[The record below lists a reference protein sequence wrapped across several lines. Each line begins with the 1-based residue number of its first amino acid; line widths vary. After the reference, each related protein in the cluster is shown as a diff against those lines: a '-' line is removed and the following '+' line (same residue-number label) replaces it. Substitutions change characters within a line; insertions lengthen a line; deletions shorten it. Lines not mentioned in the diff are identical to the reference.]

1 MDSLNKIREQIDC
14 MAEDLSKEAYKQYV
28 INPHTRLYLYISTE
42 DNPRKVIISQDAKPG
57 TILAENETVPRNR
70 TVDGL
75 KAWMIDRL
83 QKLPIIKT

>member
-1 MDSLNKIREQIDC
+1 MSVLDEIREQVFN
-14 MAEDLSKEAYKQYV
+14 MARDLSEEAYKQYV
-28 INPHTRLYLYISTE
+28 IDPHTRLYLYISTE
-42 DNPRKVIISQDAKPG
+42 DNPRKVIVSPAAKPG